1 MAIAMARRKFPTF
14 ALFTIGLVL
23 SSDVSF
29 RGFFVEC
36 KALEVV
42 LLWKLCKGN
51 NV

>member
-14 ALFTIGLVL
+14 ALFTIGLVI

-29 RGFFVEC
+29 REFFVEG

-42 LLWKLCKGN
+42 LLWKLSKEN
-51 NV
+51 KV